1 MNEIK
6 LSIDGK
12 EYNFSLGLG
21 FFGEVADHTGIGIE
35 DIYPEVEKNPMKW
48 IPLLMYCSA
57 KYDCYLEGISPDFT
71 LKEMVNAIHNEKDGI
86 NSVKTTSFMVALN
99 KSMTK
104 DVPVEKDDG
113 QGSKKK

>member
-1 MNEIK
+1 MKEIK

-12 EYNFSLGLG
+12 DYNFSLGLG
-21 FFGEVADHTGIGIE
+21 FFGEVTEYTGIGIE

-57 KYDCYLEGISPDFT
+57 KYSCYLDNIEPDFT
-71 LKEMVNAIHNEKDGI
+71 LRELVAAIHNEEDGI

-104 DVPVEKDDG
+104 DVPVEKGDS
-113 QGSKKK
+113 QEPKKK